1 MTEKTK
7 IKQDKYKLKKLET
20 VLIKKTIKKLEPL
33 KTKKH

>member
-20 VLIKKTIKKLEPL
+20 VLIKKTEPL